1 MNHQLLAAP
10 PATDATATEQQAT
23 TVVPVEKVLAA
34 IGRDS
39 RRDPQ
44 QYLEESVTPF
54 GGE

>member
-1 MNHQLLAAP
+1 MLAATP
-10 PATDATATEQQAT
+10 STETAAKETPT
-23 TVVPVEKVLAA
+23 IVVPVDEILAE

-44 QYLEESVTPF
+44 QYLDESVTPF